1 MIYPLTPVSIA
12 TFNLIR
18 ADAFT
23 RHAVVHLQAMNM
35 LAHRGGAS

>member
-18 ADAFT
+18 ADASL
-23 RHAVVHLQAMNM
+23 RLSRRVSIAGMVGPESHP
-35 LAHRGGAS
+35 